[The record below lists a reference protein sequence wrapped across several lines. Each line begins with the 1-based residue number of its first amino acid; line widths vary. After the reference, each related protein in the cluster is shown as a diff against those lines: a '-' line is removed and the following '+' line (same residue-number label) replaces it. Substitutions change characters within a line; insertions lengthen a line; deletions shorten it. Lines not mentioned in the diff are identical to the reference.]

1 MTVTS
6 ARERR
11 GMTMDD
17 VRYGAVRTTG
27 APATAPAVTSPWV
40 ERLVEHFTKMAT
52 GPDGSAKLVEQEG
65 AVLAALR
72 CAADAEC
79 WHQALKLIRH
89 AEPAFASSARWGA
102 WKVVLELA
110 LAAGREVGDRTVEGW
125 ALHQLGVRSLA
136 LGEEAEA
143 HELLGDALA
152 VRREAGEVEAAAL
165 TESQLAMLSSS

>member
-11 GMTMDD
+11 VMTTED

-27 APATAPAVTSPWV
+27 PRSTAAAAAPWV
-40 ERLVEHFTKMAT
+40 ERLVEHFTRIA
-52 GPDGSAKLVEQEG
+52 GQPDGTAQLVQQEG

-79 WHQALKLIRH
+79 WHEALRLIRH
-89 AEPAFASSARWGA
+89 AEPAFATSARWGA
-102 WKVVLELA
+102 WKVVLEHA
-110 LAAGREVGDRTVEGW
+110 LAAGRETGDRSVEGW
-125 ALHQLGVRSLA
+125 ALHQLGVRALS

-143 HELLGDALA
+143 ERLLGEALA
-152 VRREAGEVEAAAL
+152 VRRKAGEDEAADL
-165 TESQLAMLSSS
+165 TESQLALLASS